1 MITTKITNKEI
12 VVLLYIL
19 TIGITVIL
27 VFFWNLFL
35 FPAELSVLAISL
47 LSIMLPFLMVA
58 WDGIFA
64 TIIRHL
70 MPARWFSKDRKRFQV
85 SKIECKIYEALGI
98 KHWKDNVLEL
108 GMFTSFSKKKVSD
121 PNNPEYVERFIL
133 ECNYGC
139 SIHFWN
145 FVLGFVVMLFFPKN
159 IALRFILPGA
169 IANAILSI
177 LPLMILRY
185 NVPRLTRLLAL
196 LQKKAERAIVAAVA
210 QTTHTPCSEN

>member
-1 MITTKITNKEI
+1 
-12 VVLLYIL
+12 VLLYIL
-19 TIGITVIL
+19 SIGITVIL
-27 VFFWNLFL
+27 VFFGNLFW
-35 FPAELSVLAISL
+35 FPAGMSVLTVLL

-64 TIIRHL
+64 TFIRRAL
-70 MPARWFSKDRKRFQV
+70 PARWFSKDRKRFQV

-98 KHWKDNVLEL
+98 KHWKDHVLEL

-145 FVLGFVVMLFFPKN
+145 FVLGFVVMLFFPRN
-159 IALRFILPGA
+159 IAIRFILPGA

-196 LQKKAERAIVAAVA
+196 LQKKAERAKTTVIA
-210 QTTHTPCSEN
+210 QTPDNSPEDSHSKN